1 MLGQECEAEVRTA
14 LLDAE
19 RGTVPSNNPVVSI
32 VTIFLNAEE
41 FIEEAVE
48 SAFTQTYAQWELLLV
63 DDGSTDGSSEIARR
77 YTARN
82 PERVRY
88 LEHAEHANRGMSAS
102 RNLGARNARGKYV
115 AFLDADDVWLPQKLE
130 EQVALLNGQP
140 EAAMVYGLSE
150 FWYSWAGDHKEGND
164 DFLHDLGV
172 PSGTLIQPPT
182 LINHFFFAQ
191 DAAIPGPTDVLV
203 RREAIEQVGGF
214 VDEFRG
220 AYEDEVFYAKI
231 CLNVP
236 VLAVDTCWD
245 RYRQHP
251 GSSNS
256 VVERAGEEYATR
268 VVFLTWLESYLAEQ
282 GVKDSQMLRALR
294 KELWR
299 CRHPRFSEAWK
310 GRSQLISN
318 IVRRVL
324 PQPVRHWLRAELKG
338 TNTNV

>member
-1 MLGQECEAEVRTA
+1 
-14 LLDAE
+14 
-19 RGTVPSNNPVVSI
+19 

-48 SAFTQTYAQWELLLV
+48 SAIAQTYDRWELLLV
-63 DDGSTDGSSEIARR
+63 DDGSTDRSSAIARR
-77 YTARN
+77 YAERN
-82 PERVRY
+82 PEQVRY
-88 LEHAEHANRGMSAS
+88 LEHAGNENRGMSAS
-102 RNLGARNARGKYV
+102 RNLGVRNARGKYI
-115 AFLDADDVWLPQKLE
+115 AFLDADDVWLPQKLKQ
-130 EQVALLNGQP
+130 QVALLDAQP

-150 FWYSWAGDHKEGND
+150 FWYSWAGAQEEGKD
-164 DFLHDLGV
+164 DFLHHLGV
-172 PSGTLIQPPT
+172 PSETLIRPPA

-214 VDEFRG
+214 EEEFRG

-231 CLNVP
+231 CLNAP
-236 VLAVDTCWD
+236 VFAVDTCWD

-256 VVERAGEEYATR
+256 VVERSGEEYATR
-268 VVFLTWLESYLAEQ
+268 VVFLTWLASYLTEQ
-282 GVKDSQMLRALR
+282 GVKDSEMLRALR

-299 CRHPRFSEAWK
+299 CRHPSLSCAWM
-310 GRSQLISN
+310 RRRHLIPS

-324 PQPVRHWLRAELKG
+324 PNPVRHWLRTQLKG
-338 TNTNV
+338 THTNA